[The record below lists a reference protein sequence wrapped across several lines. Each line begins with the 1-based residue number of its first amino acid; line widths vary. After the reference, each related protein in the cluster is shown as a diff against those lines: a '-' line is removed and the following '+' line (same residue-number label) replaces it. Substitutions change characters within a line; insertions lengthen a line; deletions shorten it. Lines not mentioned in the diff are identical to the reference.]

1 MKNKV
6 FSFLFVLVL
15 IVAGI
20 TVKPVE
26 AGAYTTPFTTSITYQ
41 NVGTGP
47 ATISLTFYAET
58 SSSPITITL
67 PELAKM
73 AGTSIYVGN
82 VGDIANGFKGSAVM
96 SSNQPIVATM
106 VQVAAGTSP
115 VKVRPLSNGFTAGS
129 DYVLIPTVL
138 KAKYDYNSVVSV
150 QNVDTVANDYRL
162 VFVPVSGSSITVNTT
177 NVPAGSTKFY
187 DLGKM
192 SQIPAGFNGS
202 LQVFAT
208 RTGGSDKGVVVASA
222 MELGIASNYGYAFE
236 GTNTFA
242 NTVYMPSAMCKYKGV
257 HDSSYAVQNTTNADV
272 SVTVKYSNGT
282 NDGPYTLAAGAK
294 RSFVGC
300 AANPNGFIGSAVIE
314 ASGAIVAMGKV
325 YGGGLSTAFLGFTQ
339 GGAQVALPYVRWTTA
354 HWADGTR
361 QRAYIAIQNVGTEAL
376 AEGAVVVE
384 YYDKSGNLVD
394 TKPLPAMAPG
404 GKANSTPE
412 GLMGGEFG
420 YYNDNT
426 YGGSAVVKGPAGS
439 KLAVVVRIQQK
450 AGSLDVAEDYT
461 GVTIQ

>member
-106 VQVAAGTSP
+106 VQTTAANSP
-115 VKVRPLSNGFTAGS
+115 VKVRPMSNGFTAGS
-129 DYVLIPTVL
+129 DYVLVPTVL
-138 KAKYDYNSVVSV
+138 KAKYDAHSIVSV

-208 RTGGSDKGVVVASA
+208 KTGGSDKGVVVASA
-222 MELGIASNYGYAFE
+222 MELGIASNNAYAFE

-242 NTVYMPSAMCKYKGV
+242 TKIYMPSGMCNYKQQN
-257 HDSSYAVQNTTNADV
+257 SSYAVQNTTNADV
-272 SVTVKYSNGT
+272 SVTVKYSNG
-282 NDGPYTLAAGAK
+282 NDDGPYTLAAGAK

-300 AANPNGFIGSAVIE
+300 AVNPNGFIGSAVIE

-376 AEGAVVVE
+376 AAGTVNVE
-384 YYDKSGNLVD
+384 YYDKSGNLVG
-394 TKPLPAMAPG
+394 TKPLPAMGPG
-404 GKANSTPE
+404 EKSNSTPE
-412 GLMGGEFG
+412 GLMAGEFG
-420 YYNDNT
+420 YYDNNT
-426 YGGSAVVKGPAGS
+426 FGGSAVVRGPAGA
-439 KLAVVVRIQQK
+439 KLAVVVRIAQSV
-450 AGSLDVAEDYT
+450 GSGIAAEDYS
-461 GVTIQ
+461 GMSIQ